1 MQGFSVLSDVVQ
13 IVWEKYGE
21 NLDFVENSNFSKED
35 TEGAV
40 CGCSGI
46 NLQKNTHRGIL
57 LE

>member
-1 MQGFSVLSDVVQ
+1 MVQ

-21 NLDFVENSNFSKED
+21 NLDFVENSNFIKED
-35 TEGAV
+35 AEGAV